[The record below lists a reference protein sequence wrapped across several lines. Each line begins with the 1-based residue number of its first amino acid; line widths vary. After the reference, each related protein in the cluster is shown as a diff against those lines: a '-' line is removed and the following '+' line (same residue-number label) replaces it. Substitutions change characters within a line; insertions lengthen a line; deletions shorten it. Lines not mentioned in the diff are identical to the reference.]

1 MTNQTYEIEIFKAGE
16 HTASN
21 GATLDFP
28 RHKLREAVTTYNPQI
43 FRAPAIISHDTG
55 GISDNSIADKE
66 LCYGV
71 PHKLRLDGDS
81 LRAIFTKLSPK
92 LVQWLRDGAL
102 HSLSPSFYLPNS
114 PNNPYP
120 GKLSLRHIAFLGK
133 TPPAVKGLAPIPQ
146 PPVDWSEAE
155 FEEFGYCEFNVF
167 APEEGVVDFSIGIT
181 NMQVNPHMIAAD
193 LFQRYRENLIAT
205 EDLETAE
212 SVLPGETIAALRE
225 QAVQEQQKDRQILDL
240 QMEVQE
246 LRNKC
251 SEFES
256 QLENYSNWDEDE
268 DEMDY
273 GQMKL
278 EYGQMKLEYGQM
290 KSRIAELEEMM
301 DEESEYGE
309 GYYKRKC
316 GDKDKQI
323 AELTEQLKLK
333 KPAETTMSPMSY
345 SEMTDYKGLMKT
357 LKMTASAV
365 AEATGI
371 DIDELTD
378 YVNGDGE
385 LTKKEIEKLNS
396 ILNTEMSDKQE
407 EIEYAESQLAAKIAE
422 LAEREDALAQREAEL
437 ADKEQKA
444 EFSEVSKKVDELINA
459 GKVNAQR
466 RDRTIK
472 LLLNASNDS
481 LIEFSE
487 DEMLTPRQEL
497 IAQLESVKPWNFG
510 ETIVKGD
517 EIPATDNSIAVTPG
531 ATQESVQGLAA
542 VNAWCIANKKD
553 FNSDA
558 DFNEALK
565 ALNIEF

>member
-1 MTNQTYEIEIFKAGE
+1 MANQTYEIEIFKAGE

-55 GISDNSIADKE
+55 GIPDKSIADKE

-71 PHKLRLDGDS
+71 PHKLKLVGDS
-81 LRAIFTKLSPK
+81 LRAVFTKLSPK

-155 FEEFGYCEFNVF
+155 FEEFGYCDFNVF
-167 APEEGVVDFSIGIT
+167 APEEGVVDFSIGIP
-181 NMQVNPHMIAAD
+181 NMQVNPHTIAAD

-212 SVLPGETIAALRE
+212 NVLPGEMIAALRE

-278 EYGQMKLEYGQM
+278 EYGQMK
-290 KSRIAELEEMM
+290 SRIAELEEML
-301 DEESEYGE
+301 DEDSEFGE

-316 GDKDKQI
+316 KDKDKQI
-323 AELTEQLKLK
+323 AELTEELMNAKSK
-333 KPAETTMSPMSY
+333 KGYESTMQAMSY
-345 SEMTDYKGLMKT
+345 AEMTDYKGLMKT
-357 LKMTASAV
+357 LKMTAEDV

-371 DIDELTD
+371 DIDELTA
-378 YVNGDGE
+378 YVDGEGE

-422 LAEREDALAQREAEL
+422 LAEREDALTQREAEL

-472 LLLNASNDS
+472 LLLNASNES

-497 IAQLESVKPWNFG
+497 IAQLESVKPWNFS

-517 EIPATDNSIAVTPG
+517 EIPTVDNSIAVTPG

-565 ALNIEF
+565 ALKIEF